1 MNNREIGSEYH
12 YHTLDGTHKNEA
24 LDPCPDFYDRVYTFS
39 GRTAIE
45 TVLRN
50 LPKAKTALLPSY
62 CCDSM
67 IQPFRDLG
75 IKVSF
80 YDVSWNNGFN
90 VKLGDTSG
98 VDLILWCNYFG
109 FKQSM
114 PILRSF
120 TQNGG
125 IIIEDITHSYL
136 SDSPHDSQ
144 SHYVIASIRKWFPL
158 ISGGYCASRVSSL
171 SVKPELNVSKSFID
185 LKKGAMKQKT
195 MFLNKPDDELKD
207 NYLRDFSSSNHW
219 LAENYSDTLIDEDST
234 QILSHIDKASVIRKR
249 KENAE
254 VIYKHLV
261 ACKGI
266 VPMFDQTDMDC
277 PLFVPIVLRSPDERD
292 KLRSLLT
299 SQKIYCPIHWPKP
312 NENCSSNLYDLELSL
327 VCDQRYEKS
336 DMERMMQI
344 IKDFDIQQYCF

>member
-1 MNNREIGSEYH
+1 MNYREIGSEYH
-12 YHTLDGTHKNEA
+12 YHTFDATHKSEA
-24 LDPCPDFYDRVYTFS
+24 LDLCHDFCDKVYTFS

-50 LPKAKTALLPSY
+50 LPSIKAAMLPSY

-80 YDVSWNNGFN
+80 YDVFWQDGFN
-90 VKLGDTSG
+90 VQIGDTSD

-109 FKQSM
+109 FKQTM
-114 PILRSF
+114 PILRTF
-120 TQNGG
+120 TKNGG
-125 IIIEDITHSYL
+125 IIIEDITHSYM
-136 SDSPHDSQ
+136 STAPCDSQ
-144 SHYVIASIRKWFPL
+144 SHYVIASIRKWLPL
-158 ISGGYCASRVSSL
+158 ISGGYCASRVSYL
-171 SVKPELNVSKSFID
+171 NVKPGTNVSKHFID
-185 LKKGAMKQKT
+185 LKSGAMKQKT
-195 MFLNKPDDELKD
+195 TFLDNPDDELKD

-219 LAENYSDTLIDEDST
+219 LSKNYSDTLIDEESM
-234 QILSHIDKASVIRKR
+234 QILSHIDKPSIIRKR
-249 KENAE
+249 RENAE
-254 VIYKHLV
+254 IIYKHLV
-261 ACKGI
+261 ACKEI
-266 VPMFDQTDMDC
+266 SPMFDQKDMDC
-277 PLFVPIVLRSPDERD
+277 PLFVPVVLNSADERN

-344 IKDFDIQQYCF
+344 IEGFSAK